1 MKWVFIVFA
10 LLTNPAWA
18 VEPSEILD
26 DPILEERA
34 RNLSSGLRCPICQNE
49 SIDES
54 HADLS
59 RELRLI
65 LRERLVAGDTDAQI
79 MDYLVARYGE
89 FILLKPTASGANL
102 VLWLAAPAM
111 LLLAAGIG
119 WATIRRKPRAVEAL
133 SQDEQATLD
142 KILKS

>member
-1 MKWVFIVFA
+1 MKWIFIVFS
-10 LLTNPAWA
+10 LLTSPAWA

-89 FILLKPTASGANL
+89 FILLKPTATGANL

-111 LLLAAGIG
+111 LLLAGGIG
-119 WATIRRKPRAVEAL
+119 WATIRRKPRAVETL

>member
-1 MKWVFIVFA
+1 MKWIFIVFS
-10 LLTNPAWA
+10 LLTSPAWA

-89 FILLKPTASGANL
+89 FIA
-102 VLWLAAPAM
+102 W
-111 LLLAAGIG
+111 
-119 WATIRRKPRAVEAL
+119 
-133 SQDEQATLD
+133 
-142 KILKS
+142 

>member
-1 MKWVFIVFA
+1 MKWIFIVFS
-10 LLTNPAWA
+10 LLTSPAWA

-89 FILLKPTASGANL
+89 FILLKPTASDASFCFR
-102 VLWLAAPAM
+102 AM
-111 LLLAAGIG
+111 RRALQCCKALKRRDPRWNTRQSAMRCAMALL
-119 WATIRRKPRAVEAL
+119 
-133 SQDEQATLD
+133 
-142 KILKS
+142 